1 MHHRLLPWLLFVAFF
16 GAISLRA
23 QTPTRGVFDPNNN
36 SGKILVAKVSGK
48 ATKKVNGVVTDL
60 AVNMYVEQSA
70 TVNTGAGDSSVI
82 LLFSNGATTK
92 LGADTELVIDEFL
105 QDPFADL
112 GTVKVKELEKEPS
125 PSRTKISLNHGELV
139 GDVKALLYDR
149 GSEFTVQT
157 PVGAAGIRG
166 TVFRIVFRPGT
177 NGQAFFQLT
186 TASGR
191 VDYTQPGQGG
201 ANNANANAQT
211 TTTTTTATASGT
223 AAVQVPQGQ
232 EIEILV
238 NVTTNAQGQTI
249 VTALP
254 PPPSTTNNVA
264 ATTLQQVTTAAVEI
278 AAAVQN
284 AVFTSQAPAS
294 PGAAGTTGGGT
305 TTGSV
310 TGDTST
316 STTSQSGSGSQQG
329 NQGTGTG
336 SQGQNNGQG
345 GTSTTTTSTF
355 QTDNAQGTVN
365 VTTTQAQKSIPSGQI
380 TSQP

>member
-1 MHHRLLPWLLFVAFF
+1 MHQRFLPWLLLAAFF
-16 GAISLRA
+16 AAVSLHA
-23 QTPTRGVFDPNNN
+23 QAPNKGVFNPQNNA
-36 SGKILVAKVSGK
+36 GKIMVAKVSGK
-48 ATKKVNGVVTDL
+48 ATKTINGVVTDL
-60 AVNMYVEQSA
+60 VVNMYVEQSA

-105 QDPFADL
+105 QDPFANL
-112 GTVKVKELEKEPS
+112 GTIKVKELEKEPS
-125 PSRTKISLNHGELV
+125 PSRTKISLKHGELV

-211 TTTTTTATASGT
+211 TTATASGT
-223 AAVQVPQGQ
+223 AAMQVPQGQ

-238 NVTTNAQGQTI
+238 DITTDAQGQMV
-249 VTALP
+249 VTTLP
-254 PPPSTTNNVA
+254 PPPSTTTNVTA
-264 ATTLQQVTTAAVEI
+264 STLQQVTTAAVEI
-278 AAAVQN
+278 ATAVQN
-284 AVFTSQAPAS
+284 AVFTSQTS
-294 PGAAGTTGGGT
+294 TTRGGGTGGGGT
-305 TTGSV
+305 TTGSI

-316 STTSQSGSGSQQG
+316 STNSQTGSGG
-329 NQGTGTG
+329 
-336 SQGQNNGQG
+336 QGQNQGQG
-345 GTSTTTTSTF
+345 TTTTSNF
-355 QTDNAQGTVN
+355 QTQNAEGTVT
-365 VTTTQAQKSIPSGQI
+365 VTTTQAQKSIPAGQI